1 MAKKEL
7 NQTQQLFKD
16 LKAKNYQVTMI
27 LGMLPD
33 GNVEITPSHVNFAVM
48 TWILDRAKHNI
59 NLIQDNV
66 LVQKQKEQENKET
79 GG

>member
-1 MAKKEL
+1 LAKKEL

-33 GNVEITPSHVNFAVM
+33 GNVEITPSHPNFAIMSWV
-48 TWILDRAKHNI
+48 LERAQHNL
-59 NLIQDNV
+59 N
-66 LVQKQKEQENKET
+66 LVQDHTINNKQEVKEV
-79 GG
+79 GS

>member
-33 GNVEITPSHVNFAVM
+33 GNVEITPSHPNFAIMSWV
-48 TWILDRAKHNI
+48 LGRAQHNL
-59 NLIQDNV
+59 N
-66 LVQKQKEQENKET
+66 LVQDHTINNKQEVKEV
-79 GG
+79 GS

>member
-16 LKAKNYQVTMI
+16 LKAKDYQVTMI

-33 GNVEITPSHVNFAVM
+33 GNVEITPSHPNFAIMSWV
-48 TWILDRAKHNI
+48 LERAQHNL
-59 NLIQDNV
+59 N
-66 LVQKQKEQENKET
+66 LVQDHSIHSNKQEVKQGVEA
-79 GG
+79 

>member
-16 LKAKNYQVTMI
+16 LKAKYYQVTMI

-33 GNVEITPSHVNFAVM
+33 GNVEITPSHPNFAIMSWV
-48 TWILDRAKHNI
+48 LERAQHNL
-59 NLIQDNV
+59 N
-66 LVQKQKEQENKET
+66 LVQDHTINNKQEVKEV
-79 GG
+79 GS

>member
-7 NQTQQLFKD
+7 NQTQKLFRD

-33 GNVEITPSHVNFAVM
+33 GNVEITPSHPNFAIMSWV
-48 TWILDRAKHNI
+48 LERAQHNL
-59 NLIQDNV
+59 N
-66 LVQKQKEQENKET
+66 LVQDHTINNKQEVKQGVEA
-79 GG
+79 